1 MDLQAISQELEKL
14 GYTAI
19 VHKSIRSVAA
29 GISDDKTVAKLDSI
43 FSVEEKNRK
52 MYLMYFIR
60 QIPVE
65 KEFATIE
72 SLLDFVKEVFP
83 IEQ

>member
-1 MDLQAISQELEKL
+1 MLEKINEEFL
-14 GYTAI
+14 MAGY
-19 VHKSIRSVAA
+19 VSHIRKIDNKNCIYVCKKKDINSVFF
-29 GISDDKTVAKLDSI
+29 IYENQKKIL
-43 FSVEEKNRK
+43 
-52 MYLMYFIR
+52 LMYNLG